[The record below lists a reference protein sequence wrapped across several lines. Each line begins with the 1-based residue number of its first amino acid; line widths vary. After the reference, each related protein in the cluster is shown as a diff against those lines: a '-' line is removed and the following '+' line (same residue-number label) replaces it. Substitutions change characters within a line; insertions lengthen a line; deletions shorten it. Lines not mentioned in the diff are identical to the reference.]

1 MSELVLISYLL
12 LAHRRSVSH
21 TSFLIQTE
29 AVIYHDSR
37 AVKLGLS
44 IFMAQCT
51 AISGFFVCYAS
62 RAFGY
67 CYG

>member
-12 LAHRRSVSH
+12 LAHRRSVTH

-29 AVIYHDSR
+29 AVIYHDSS
-37 AVKLGLS
+37 AVKLRLL
-44 IFMAQCT
+44 IFMAKSA
-51 AISGFFVCYAS
+51 AISGFFTCCAS